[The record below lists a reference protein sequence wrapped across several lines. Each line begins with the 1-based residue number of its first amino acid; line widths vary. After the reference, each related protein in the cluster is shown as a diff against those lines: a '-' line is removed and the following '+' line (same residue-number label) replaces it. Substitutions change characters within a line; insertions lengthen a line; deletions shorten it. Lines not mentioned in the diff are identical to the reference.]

1 MKKLLTL
8 IFTLLL
14 GGLVVIKQPQVVYAD
29 EVETTETE
37 TIEEEETETIEDFKT
52 KIENKLGEYLD
63 REKVELIIKWLIDS
77 GVLVALFGVY
87 VKYKKYK
94 NTTIDELYAKLKT
107 ELKDYLQE
115 NFKQMGADELTKVC
129 NALKELETANETI
142 MKVLVLMQDNTAKGR
157 VALLEYL
164 GNKTTNNEVKELT
177 QEVNETIEKQQEAK
191 QEIIDKVKNDYEQIF

>member
-29 EVETTETE
+29 ETETTE

-52 KIENKLGEYLD
+52 KIENKLSEYLD

-77 GVLVALFGVY
+77 GVLVAMFGVY

-94 NTTIDELYAKLKT
+94 NTTIDELYTKLKT

-177 QEVNETIEKQQEAK
+177 EEVNATIEKQQEAK